1 MIVASNFA
9 IVWVCYYPVHPSLEG
24 IVLLEDLQCNY
35 RSLNFLPVDDVFDS
49 SENASEPWR
58 IQADLCRDVRRGAR
72 GVSNSY
78 GLVRHEESGRIEVYA
93 MNIIRPDRRKVW
105 IRSVAEL
112 RFAHST
118 RPKIK
123 CGMEWEAINMKQRVI
138 LMCRLVQTSHPQV
151 YHSW

>member
-1 MIVASNFA
+1 MSSTPVKTPQSRGASKQTCA
-9 IVWVCYYPVHPSLEG
+9 AACVGL
-24 IVLLEDLQCNY
+24 
-35 RSLNFLPVDDVFDS
+35 
-49 SENASEPWR
+49 
-58 IQADLCRDVRRGAR
+58 RRGAR
-72 GVSNSY
+72 VSNSY